1 MTLSDILSRLEGV
14 KGRDG
19 KYMARC
25 PNHGDK
31 TPSLSVSLG
40 DDGKTILHCFAGC
53 STEDVV
59 WSMGLTMKDLFVEVT
74 PATAF
79 PVYESASVNGKTTK
93 EAEYLYAGG
102 QLKKLK
108 YRRPDGSK
116 FCSWLHNEGGKWEK
130 GRKGIAPG
138 LYQSQPDLPEVFF
151 LVEGEKD
158 VDSLKLAG
166 YHAVS
171 LPDGSQSKWEAS
183 YDYVFEGKNVLILP
197 DNDAPGMK
205 YAQMCAAKIHSVAAA
220 VWVLDLKRAWPE
232 IPEKGDI
239 SDMIA
244 CFGAEV
250 AIQKVM
256 DLDKIIPKWTP
267 PKESEITGTEPKAGI
282 LVTAAQDLQ
291 DADLPPTVF
300 LITGILPEGTSI
312 ISAASK
318 IGKSWMVLDMGLS
331 IAAGTPFMGHTA
343 VKCGVLYLALE
354 DSLSRLQDRMNKI
367 LAGSKAPAGFFF
379 ATEAPTL
386 DNGLLDALD
395 AHLQQYPETKL
406 VIVDTLQKIR
416 GRALPRESSYEQDY
430 REMGT
435 VKAYMDKKGVSVL
448 FVHHN
453 RKMKDE
459 DDPFNMISGTN
470 GIMGAAD
477 TIWAIIK
484 GKRIDNEATLHIT
497 GRDVMQSNTVIT
509 FDKSTWKWKPV
520 GAADLIAAQR
530 EKLAY
535 DNNPI
540 VKTIKELLKQNPEW
554 KGTAKELLNKGKQIC
569 KRPIAVSAQALGY
582 ALRDLDVNLLD
593 YDGIVHEKS
602 KHGNA
607 GNIHYFFYQSWT
619 DEADQQ
625 EELPL

>member
-40 DDGKTILHCFAGC
+40 EDGKTILHCFAGC

-59 WSMGLTMKDLFVEVT
+59 WAMGMTMKDLFVEVT
-74 PATAF
+74 PTSAF
-79 PVYESASVNGKTTK
+79 PVYDAPNGPGKPTK
-93 EAEYLYAGG
+93 EAEYMYAGG

-108 YRRPDGSK
+108 YRKADGSK
-116 FCSWLHNEGGKWEK
+116 FCTWLHKDGDKWEK
-130 GRKGIAPG
+130 GRKGIDPG
-138 LYQSQPDLPEVFF
+138 LYQSHSNLPEIFF

-158 VDSLKLAG
+158 VDNLKAAG
-166 YHAVS
+166 LVAVS
-171 LPDGSQSKWEAS
+171 LPDGSQSKWEKA
-183 YDYVFEGKNVLILP
+183 YDAVFAGKRVLILP
-197 DNDAPGMK
+197 DNDEPGMK
-205 YAQMCAAKIHSVAAA
+205 YAQMCAGKLYGNAVAI
-220 VWVLDLKRAWPE
+220 WILDLRKVWPE
-232 IPEKGDI
+232 IPKKGDI
-239 SDMIA
+239 SDVIA
-244 CFGAEV
+244 HLGEDD

-256 DLDKIIPKWTP
+256 ELFNNTHIWEP
-267 PKESEITGTEPKAGI
+267 PQEPEQSAEPKQG
-282 LVTAAQDLQ
+282 LTVTAAQDLQ
-291 DADLPPTVF
+291 TAELPPTVF

-331 IAAGTPFMGHTA
+331 IAAGKPFMGHNA
-343 VKCGVLYLALE
+343 AQCGVLYLALE

-367 LAGSKAPAGFFF
+367 LAGGKAPKQFYF
-379 ATEAPTL
+379 AIEAPTL

-395 AHLQQYPETKL
+395 AHLQQFPETKL
-406 VIVDTLQKIR
+406 IIIDTLQKIR

-435 VKAYMDKKGVSVL
+435 VKSHMDKKGVSVL

-484 GKRIDNEATLHIT
+484 GKRTDNEATLHIT
-497 GRDVMQSNTVIT
+497 GRDVVQSDTVIT
-509 FDKSTWKWKPV
+509 FDKIIWKWKPV
-520 GAADLIAAQR
+520 GAAELIAAQR
-530 EKLAY
+530 DKLAY
-535 DNNPI
+535 NNNPI
-540 VKTIKELLKQNPEW
+540 VKTIKELLKQNREW
-554 KGTAKELLNKGKQIC
+554 KGTATDLLNEGKRIC
-569 KRPIAVSAQALGY
+569 KTQIAPTATKLG
-582 ALRDLDVNLLD
+582 RDLNKLDAQLLD
-593 YDGIVHEKS
+593 YDGIVHDKTS
-602 KHGNA
+602 NGNA
-607 GNIHYFFYQSWT
+607 GNVHYFFFQSWT

>member
-1 MTLSDILSRLEGV
+1 MRVTDFLDRLEKVEGGH
-14 KGRDG
+14 GRW
-19 KYMARC
+19 KARC
-25 PNHGDK
+25 PAHPDK
-31 TPSLSVSLG
+31 TPSLSISLN
-40 DDGKTILHCFAGC
+40 DDGDILVHCFAGC
-53 STEDVV
+53 TAEQITSAVGLSMTDLYANPPRQTNSTPGRAV
-59 WSMGLTMKDLFVEVT
+59 
-74 PATAF
+74 
-79 PVYESASVNGKTTK
+79 K

-102 QLKKLK
+102 QLKKVK
-108 YRRPDGSK
+108 YRNADGSK
-116 FCSWLHNEGGKWEK
+116 FCSWLHRDGNSWAK

-138 LYQSQPDLPEVFF
+138 LFQSQPDLSEVVF

-158 VDSLKLAG
+158 VDNLKRAG
-166 YHAVS
+166 LPAVT
-171 LPDGSQSKWEAS
+171 LPNGSQSKWEPE
-183 YDYVFEGKNVLILP
+183 YDAIFSGKRVLILP
-197 DNDAPGMK
+197 DNDEPGMK
-205 YAQMCAAKIHSVAAA
+205 YAQMCAGKLHGNAEAI
-220 VWVLDLKRAWPE
+220 WILDLKQAWPE
-232 IPEKGDI
+232 IPPKADI

-244 CFGAEV
+244 RFGV
-250 AIQKVM
+250 DTAIQKVM
-256 DLDKIIPKWTP
+256 ELDRVIPKWEPAQP
-267 PKESEITGTEPKAGI
+267 PAAVKLGIMGTSAS
-282 LVTAAQDLQ
+282 DLQ
-291 DADLPPTVF
+291 QANLPPTVF

-331 IAAGTPFMGHTA
+331 IAAGKPFMGHEA
-343 VKCGVLYLALE
+343 VQCGVLYLALE

-367 LAGSKAPAGFFF
+367 LNGQNAPPGLFF

-406 VIVDTLQKIR
+406 IIIDTLQKIR

-484 GKRIDNEATLHIT
+484 GKRSDNEATLHIT
-497 GRDVMQSNTVIT
+497 GRDVMQSDTVIT

-530 EKLAY
+530 EKQAY
-535 DNNPI
+535 DDSPI
-540 VKTIKELLKQNPEW
+540 VKTIKELLKRHREW
-554 KGTAKELLNKGKQIC
+554 KGTAGELLDEGRRIC

-582 ALRDLDVNLLD
+582 ALRDLDGQLLD
-593 YDGIVHEKS
+593 YDGIVHEKPANGTGGR
-602 KHGNA
+602 K
-607 GNIHYFFYQSWT
+607 HYFFFQSWT
-619 DEADQQ
+619 DEADAQ
-625 EELPL
+625 EEIPL